1 MEFKIEH
8 KDDQVI
14 VSEDG
19 SIMLRIYMVERIR
32 GGKIVKELSVGLSAC
47 LLVGGFDDS
56 EAQARAY
63 VAAFDLAR
71 KVLSPEYW

>member
-1 MEFKIEH
+1 MKFKVEH

-19 SIMLRIYMVERIR
+19 YIMLRIYMVERIR
-32 GGKIVKELSVGLSAC
+32 GGKIAKELSVGLSAC
-47 LLVGGFDDS
+47 LVGGFDDS

-71 KVLSPEYW
+71 KVLSPE